1 MNNCVTRSIALAIA
15 TLWSSGCATT
25 GSDGCPALVNYAPE
39 VSARLA
45 EEIESMAPGMIT
57 PDIITDYFV
66 LRQQV
71 RACRQ
76 EGP

>member
-1 MNNCVTRSIALAIA
+1 MNNFAMPPIALAIA
-15 TLWSSGCATT
+15 TLWSSGCAPT
-25 GSDGCPALVNYAPE
+25 GSDGCPVLVNYAPE

-57 PDIITDYFV
+57 PDIIADYFV